1 MGLAVGDYKNS
12 GRVGLYT
19 TTFSDDYNTLFENK
33 GSGNFSEVTSR
44 AGIDEITYPFLSWG
58 TEFIDYDNDGWK
70 DIFIANGHV
79 YPQVGQ
85 HNWGT
90 TYAERPLLFRN
101 VDQGKKFEVVPAV
114 EGTGLA
120 DVIPSRGAAVGDLF
134 NNGKIDVVINCI
146 DHTPVLLRNVS
157 PDNNHWVGIQLVG
170 GPGSPRDAVG
180 STISDR
186 GGIRQRDDVMSGG
199 SYESSNDQRL
209 HFGLG
214 QSTSVDTVEIRWAS
228 TGRVER
234 VNLPGVD
241 RYFVI
246 EEGKGIIPSVY
257 DGISKEMAPRK

>member
-1 MGLAVGDYKNS
+1 M
-12 GRVGLYT
+12 
-19 TTFSDDYNTLFENK
+19 
-33 GSGNFSEVTSR
+33 
-44 AGIDEITYPFLSWG
+44 
-58 TEFIDYDNDGWK
+58 
-70 DIFIANGHV
+70 
-79 YPQVGQ
+79 
-85 HNWGT
+85 
-90 TYAERPLLFRN
+90 
-101 VDQGKKFEVVPAV
+101 

-157 PDNNHWVGIQLVG
+157 PDKNHWVGIQLVG

-180 STISDR
+180 STVYLTA

-214 QSTSVDTVEIRWAS
+214 QSTSVDTVEIHWAS

-234 VNLPGVD
+234 VNLPEL
-241 RYFVI
+241 I
-246 EEGKGIIPSVY
+246 
-257 DGISKEMAPRK
+257 ATL